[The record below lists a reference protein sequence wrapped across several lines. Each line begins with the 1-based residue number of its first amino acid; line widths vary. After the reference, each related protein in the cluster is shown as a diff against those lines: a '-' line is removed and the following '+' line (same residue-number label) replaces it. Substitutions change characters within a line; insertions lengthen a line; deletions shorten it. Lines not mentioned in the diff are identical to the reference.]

1 MDYKKK
7 LEESKFIKFRE
18 YSSLN
23 FAVGASLFIG
33 VIILL
38 FSLDFAK
45 KSFNILYNCCSI
57 IIFFVIFSIIFSTY
71 KIKKRCKK

>member
-33 VIILL
+33 GYYT
-38 FSLDFAK
+38 F
-45 KSFNILYNCCSI
+45 
-57 IIFFVIFSIIFSTY
+57 IFSRF
-71 KIKKRCKK
+71 C